1 MVYMVEALGGA
12 DLDLEFQVNSR
23 ETFLKTLA
31 DFRNK
36 FSDIIRDYDT
46 ITFYEEHKL
55 KFVPPK
61 PKPEEKTAQSLAKE

>member
-1 MVYMVEALGGA
+1 
-12 DLDLEFQVNSR
+12 VNHR

-36 FSDIIRDYDT
+36 FGNIIRDYDT

-61 PKPEEKTAQSLAKE
+61 PKKDVKDSQALAEE